1 MLVTINQSLTTG
13 ASMHLFKSVVVCVAV
28 VAICEHARS
37 QPAPAPPAQAKQGPT
52 PSTAL
57 TLPESADSMGMKF
70 KLIPAG
76 KFTMGEGDDAHE
88 VTLTKP
94 FKMGIHEVT
103 QAQYEQVMGVNPSQ
117 WSFYQTAVKPVENVS
132 WLEALEF
139 CRKLS
144 ALPAEKAAA
153 NVYRL
158 PTEAEW
164 EYACRAG
171 TTTKF
176 SFGDDESH
184 LGHYA
189 CYGENSDEYVGIRAT
204 HPVGGKQP
212 NAWGLYDMHGNV
224 WEWCQDWYG
233 DYPTGAVTDPSGPAS
248 GRGRVRRG
256 GGWSSFAEQCRS
268 AFRIRLSPANRNP
281 SNGFRVVCSSVK

>member
-1 MLVTINQSLTTG
+1 M
-13 ASMHLFKSVVVCVAV
+13 
-28 VAICEHARS
+28 E
-37 QPAPAPPAQAKQGPT
+37 
-52 PSTAL
+52 
-57 TLPESADSMGMKF
+57 F

-76 KFTMGEGDDAHE
+76 TFTMGEGDEAHE
-88 VTLTKP
+88 VTLTRP
-94 FKMGIHEVT
+94 FKMGVHEVT
-103 QAQYEQVMGVNPSQ
+103 QAQYEQVMGNNPSK
-117 WSFYQTAVKPVENVS
+117 FNAAENPVEMMS
-132 WLEALEF
+132 WDDAVEF
-139 CRKLS
+139 CRRLS
-144 ALPAEKAAA
+144 ELPSEKAVG
-153 NVYRL
+153 NIYRL

-171 TTTKF
+171 TATKY
-176 SFGDDESH
+176 SFGDDGSD
-184 LGHYA
+184 LGDYA
-189 CYGENSDEYVGIRAT
+189 WYDSNSGSKT